1 MLYIKI
7 WQVVSDT
14 IENEIRTLDLTEGSI
29 NHDSKVILH
38 NNFNVIY
45 MLMFRSKWALIL
57 NQRVYS
63 RTRLLYGTKE
73 NGFDFYVVKMFVTK
87 QGKYQKLILL

>member
-1 MLYIKI
+1 
-7 WQVVSDT
+7 
-14 IENEIRTLDLTEGSI
+14 
-29 NHDSKVILH
+29 
-38 NNFNVIY
+38 
-45 MLMFRSKWALIL
+45 MFRSKWALIL